1 MTSRLAFV
9 CPNLRGPF
17 AGGIRDRLAKLHHHV
32 LTLRLATDDPA
43 RQREVLRAL
52 VKNGSQIPTALVC
65 VSLRPDADTI
75 AQFRALNVPVVLID
89 EEAAGAGSVS
99 CDNFKGGYLA
109 GRHLI
114 ERGHHKIAMISGRT
128 DGPGS
133 YNACQ
138 RREGFC
144 KALAESHIALL
155 TIDCHEVTDYSQ
167 LEGAQWFSAR
177 PPDTTAVFCAAGD
190 LCASGITKAAEG
202 LQIAIPKELAI
213 VAYDD
218 APIAQQTRPNLTTIR
233 QPMREMAEAAFRM
246 ACVEP
251 TRTLSKPERVLFAPE
266 LVVRG
271 TT

>member
-9 CPNLRGPF
+9 APNLRGPF
-17 AGGIRDRLAKLHHHV
+17 AAGIRDRLAKLHHHA
-32 LTLRLATDDPA
+32 LMLRLATDDPK

-52 VKNGSQIPTALVC
+52 VKNGSQIPTAIVC
-65 VSLRPDADTI
+65 VSMSPDADVI
-75 AQFRALNVPVVLID
+75 AAYRALNVPFVTID
-89 EEAAGAGSVS
+89 DEANGAGSVS

-128 DGPGS
+128 SGPGS

-138 RREGFC
+138 RRDGFR
-144 KALAESHIALL
+144 KALAESHVALL

-202 LQIAIPKELAI
+202 LKIDIPRELAI
-213 VAYDD
+213 VSFDD
-218 APIAQQTRPNLTTIR
+218 APIAQQTRPDLTTIR
-233 QPMREMAEAAFRM
+233 QPLKDMAEVAFRM

-251 TRTLSKPERVLFAPE
+251 TLTLSKPKHVLLAPE